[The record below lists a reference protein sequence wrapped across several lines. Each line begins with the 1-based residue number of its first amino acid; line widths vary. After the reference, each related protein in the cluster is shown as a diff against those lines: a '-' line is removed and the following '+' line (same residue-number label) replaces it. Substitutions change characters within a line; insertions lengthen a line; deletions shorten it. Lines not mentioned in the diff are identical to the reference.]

1 MWKLKYL
8 SIYLYIWQTLILT
21 HDQQVSSFLVRYLHI
36 NVHVSFQCVESL
48 TKWSCMLTSLTS
60 ILKLSGITTG
70 LSGVFLPTFAVLIRP
85 GTKFAGKILIV
96 LMYALPSSEFL
107 ILWFYDFPPWCCY
120 EQFDFHH
127 IFRLELKVYLSYASY
142 FNVQFLFKLLYT
154 VSKLIIVCADF
165 ITRLLQKNPTKRLSL
180 VDALAHPWLEE
191 SARSAV
197 L

>member
-96 LMYALPSSEFL
+96 LMYALPSSGFL

-120 EQFDFHH
+120 EQFDFVPLHCSAGD
-127 IFRLELKVYLSYASY
+127 Y
-142 FNVQFLFKLLYT
+142 VQPKFGLFQPPSFGLCLCGWQLYT
-154 VSKLIIVCADF
+154 QQARRFDYVWFSD
-165 ITRLLQKNPTKRLSL
+165 
-180 VDALAHPWLEE
+180 PWYSFHEGMGE
-191 SARSAV
+191 HRSF
-197 L
+197 